1 MMQEDNKILV
11 IGSVNID
18 IVMRLNRLPLMREQ
32 FFLKFRDRG
41 YCREKKLKLL
51 IATNYK
57 GYLSLEYE
65 RRWHPNDLPESSKG
79 MAFGS
84 KHIRECI
91 DQLVEL

>member
-1 MMQEDNKILV
+1 VK
-11 IGSVNID
+11 
-18 IVMRLNRLPLMREQ
+18 
-32 FFLKFRDRG
+32 
-41 YCREKKLKLL
+41 KKLKLL